1 MTTGLVW
8 NSPIHWDHRGPKPCR
23 HCGGPTQLRDD
34 DRLPSHKVCAEQA
47 LNPPRKD
54 SA

>member
-1 MTTGLVW
+1 MTGLVW
-8 NSPIHWDHRGPKPCR
+8 SDRSHWDHRAKPCR
-23 HCGGPTQLRDD
+23 YCGRDTNLRDD

-54 SA
+54 LA